1 MVTLET
7 IRKDME
13 AQLALDNNIQ
23 SVVVNADTIDEALS
37 DAAVQLDSKVSYL
50 EYEVIEKGSDGFLG
64 LAKKPWK
71 VRIYQ
76 TSEGLAK
83 KKKVVSSSGIS
94 SEEFSEEIKTVDQD
108 GLFYIRHFGND
119 ICLKVVL
126 PVGKGKN
133 VDPKE
138 IISEATRTDT
148 LSLEEDKIKK
158 FAKNGTDNKYEPV
171 GTYKHVGA
179 GDALIVVDISKDEM
193 LATVT
198 VTPPSLSGSEI
209 SAEQIIRQ
217 LETQGVVAGIE
228 QDKIDEFVDNPVYNS
243 PCEVA
248 AAIKPQDG
256 RDAYIVFNF
265 ETDQTK
271 LRLRETKDGQVNFKE
286 LNQIHNV
293 IKGEPL
299 AQKMP
304 PERGKA
310 GKTLF
315 GRYLEAKNGKDI
327 RLPLGKN
334 VELDKDGV
342 TIIASINGRVIYE
355 AERISVEP
363 VLELDAVNIKT
374 GNIDFLGTV
383 VVKGNVEDGYDVKAA
398 GNIEVNGTVGQSHL
412 KSEYGDIIVSQGIFG
427 HDVGVIQAGK
437 SLWAK
442 FIQSAKVE
450 VEEFCI
456 VSDSIMNSE
465 VTAMKRIILNGKKAQ
480 ITGGH
485 LFATEE
491 ICAKNIGSPGGG
503 TETILEVGF
512 DPRLKQRLAEIQD
525 EQNQLMREL
534 EETDNNIVTL
544 ENFKKQRRTLV
555 KEKQEQLDNLKKRK
569 EEITSKSEEYST
581 EVEQILQRMHELKV
595 FGKVKASGTVYSG
608 VKIYVRDVVDEVRQE
623 AKNVT
628 FYFENGFVRR
638 GKYEEPD
645 MTDIKAPEGYST
657 Y

>member
-13 AQLALDNNIQ
+13 AQLEIDKTIQ
-23 SVVVNADTIDEALS
+23 SVEVNADTIDEALA
-37 DAAVQLDSKVSYL
+37 DAAVQLDSRVVFL
-50 EYEVIEKGSDGFLG
+50 EYEIIEKGSDGFLG

-71 VRIYQ
+71 LRVYQ
-76 TSEGLAK
+76 SAEGIAK
-83 KKKVVSSSGIS
+83 KKKIVTATGFDT
-94 SEEFSEEIKTVDQD
+94 EDFSEEVKTVDQD
-108 GLFYIRHFGND
+108 GMYYIRHFGDN
-119 ICLKVVL
+119 ICLKVIL
-126 PVGKGKN
+126 PVGKGQY
-133 VDPKE
+133 VDSKSV
-138 IISEATRTDT
+138 ILDSKRTDT
-148 LSLEEDKIKK
+148 LTLDEDLIKK
-158 FAKNGTDNKYEPV
+158 LAKSGTDGKYEV
-171 GTYKHVGA
+171 IGSYKHVKA
-179 GDALIVVDISKDEM
+179 GDAMLVIDVAKDEM

-198 VTPPSLSGSEI
+198 VTPPALSGAEI
-209 SAEQIIRQ
+209 SAEQIIRN

-228 QDKIDEFVDNPVYNS
+228 EDKIAEFVDNPVYNV

-256 RDAYIVFNF
+256 RDAYIAFNF
-265 ETDQTK
+265 ETDPTK
-271 LRLRETKDGQVNFKE
+271 LKIKETKNGQVNFKE
-286 LNQIHNV
+286 LNQIQNV
-293 IKGEPL
+293 VKGQPL

-342 TIIASINGRVIYE
+342 TIIASMNGRVLYE
-355 AERISVEP
+355 SEKINVEP

-383 VVKGNVEDGYDVKAA
+383 IVKGNVEDGYDVRAS
-398 GNIEVNGTVGQSHL
+398 GNIEVLGTVGQSHL
-412 KSEYGDIIVSQGIFG
+412 KTENGDIIVSQGIFG
-427 HDVGVIQAGK
+427 HDAGYIQSGG

-442 FIQSAKVE
+442 FIQAAKVE
-450 VEEFCI
+450 VEKFVI

-465 VTAMKRIILNGKKAQ
+465 VTAMKRVILNGKKAQ

-503 TETILEVGF
+503 AETILEVGF
-512 DPRLKQRLAEIQD
+512 DPRLKKRLGEIQ
-525 EQNQLMREL
+525 ELQNSLMKEL
-534 EETDNNIVTL
+534 EETENNIVTL
-544 ENFKKQRRTLV
+544 ENFKKQRRSLP
-555 KEKQEQLDNLKKRK
+555 KEKQDNLDKLKARK
-569 EEITSKSEEYST
+569 QEITVKSEELST
-581 EVEQILQRMHELKV
+581 EVEQILQRLHELRV
-595 FGKVKASGTVYSG
+595 FGKVKASGTVFSG
-608 VKIYVRDVVDEVRQE
+608 VKVYVRDVCDEVR
-623 AKNVT
+623 ADVKSVT
-628 FYFENGFVRR
+628 FYFETGFIRR

-645 MTDIKAPEGYST
+645 MTDVQAPEGYSAG
-657 Y
+657 

>member
-13 AQLALDNNIQ
+13 ALLEFDNNIQ
-23 SVVVNADTIDEALS
+23 SVVVNADTLDEALS
-37 DAAVQLDSKVSYL
+37 DAAVQLDSKVSQL

-71 VRIYQ
+71 IRIYQ
-76 TSEGLAK
+76 TAEAIAK
-83 KKKVVSSSGIS
+83 KKKVMAAAAGVDDGLD
-94 SEEFSEEIKTVDQD
+94 EEVKSVDQD
-108 GLFYIRHFGND
+108 GMFYIRHFADN

-126 PVGKGKN
+126 PIGKGRN
-133 VDPKE
+133 VDAKS
-138 IISEATRTDT
+138 IISEAKRTDT
-148 LSLEEDKIKK
+148 LDLDEGLISKL
-158 FAKNGTDNKYEPV
+158 AKSGTDGKYEVV
-171 GTYKHVGA
+171 GSYKHVAA
-179 GDALIVVDISKDEM
+179 GDALLVIDISKDEM

-198 VTPPSLSGSEI
+198 VTPPSLSGAEVSE
-209 SAEQIIRQ
+209 EQIVRH

-228 QDKIDEFVDNPVYNS
+228 MEKITEFVDNPVYNS

-256 RDAYIVFNF
+256 RDAYMVFNF
-265 ETDQTK
+265 ETDPTK
-271 LRLRETKDGQVNFKE
+271 LKLKESKDGQVNFKE
-286 LNQIHNV
+286 LNQIQNV
-293 IKGEPL
+293 VKGQPL
-299 AQKMP
+299 ATKMP

-327 RLPLGKN
+327 RIPLGKN

-342 TIIASINGRVIYE
+342 TIIASMNGRVMYE
-355 AERISVEP
+355 SENINVEP

-383 VVKGNVEDGYDVKAA
+383 VVKGNVEDGYDVKAS
-398 GNIEVNGTVGQSHL
+398 GNIEVMGTVGQSHL
-412 KSEYGDIIVSQGIFG
+412 KSESGDIIVSQGIFG

-450 VEEFCI
+450 VEQFCI

-503 TETILEVGF
+503 AETILEVGF

-525 EQNQLMREL
+525 EQNALMKEL
-534 EETDNNIVTL
+534 EETDNNIITL
-544 ENFKKQRRTLV
+544 ENFKKQRKTLA
-555 KEKQEQLDNLKKRK
+555 KEKQDQLDSLKNRK
-569 EEITSKSEEYST
+569 QEITVKSEEYST
-581 EVEQILQRMHELKV
+581 EVEQILQRLHELKV
-595 FGKVKASGTVYSG
+595 FGKVKVQGTVFSG
-608 VKIYVRDVVDEVRQE
+608 VKIYIRDVVDEVRTDV
-623 AKNVT
+623 KSVT
-628 FYFENGFVRR
+628 FFFEGGFVRR

-645 MTDIKAPEGYST
+645 MTDVQAPDGYSNG
-657 Y
+657 

>member
-1 MVTLET
+1 
-7 IRKDME
+7 ME
-13 AQLALDNNIQ
+13 SQFEIDSSIQ
-23 SVVVNADTIDEALS
+23 SVVVNADTIDEALA

-50 EYEVIEKGSDGFLG
+50 EYEVIEKGSDGYLG

-71 VRIYQ
+71 VRVYQ
-76 TSEGLAK
+76 TAEGLAK
-83 KKKVVSSSGIS
+83 KKKVVVATAGASKELA
-94 SEEFSEEIKTVDQD
+94 EEVKSVDQD
-108 GLFYIRHFGND
+108 GIFYIRHFGDD
-119 ICLKVVL
+119 ICLKVLL
-126 PVGKGKN
+126 PVGNGKH
-133 VDPKE
+133 VDARD
-138 IISEATRTDT
+138 IISEANRTDT
-148 LSLEEDKIKK
+148 LSLADDKIKK
-158 FAKNGTDNKYEPV
+158 FAKSGTDGKYEVV
-171 GTYKHVGA
+171 GSYKHIVA
-179 GDALIVVDISKDEM
+179 GDASFVVDISKDEM
-193 LATVT
+193 LATIT
-198 VTPPSLSGSEI
+198 ATPPAMSGAEI
-209 SAEQIIRQ
+209 SAEKIIRQ
-217 LETQGVVAGIE
+217 LETQGVMAGIE
-228 QDKIDEFVDNPVYNS
+228 EDKIDEFVDNPMYNA

-256 RDAYIVFNF
+256 RDAYMVFNF
-265 ETDQTK
+265 ETDSTK
-271 LRLRETKDGQVNFKE
+271 MRLRESEGGQVNFKE

-304 PERGKA
+304 PERGRA

-315 GRYLEAKNGKDI
+315 GRYLEAKNGRDI

-334 VELDKDGV
+334 VELDKDGA
-342 TIIASINGRVIYE
+342 TIIASMNGRVIYE

-383 VVKGNVEDGYDVKAA
+383 VVRGNVEDGYNVKAA
-398 GNIEVNGTVGQSHL
+398 GNIEVGGTVGQSHL
-412 KSEYGDIIVSQGIFG
+412 KSDGGDIIVTQGIFG

-450 VEEFCI
+450 VENFCI

-465 VTAMKRIILNGKKAQ
+465 VMAMKRIILNGKKAQ

-512 DPRLKQRLAEIQD
+512 DPRLKQRLSEIQD
-525 EQNQLMREL
+525 EQTAFVKEL
-534 EETDNNIVTL
+534 EEIDNNIGTL
-544 ENFKKQRRTLV
+544 ENFKKQRRTLS
-555 KEKQEQLDNLKKRK
+555 KEKQEQLDSLKARK
-569 EEITSKSEEYST
+569 EEITVKSEEYAN
-581 EVEQILQRMHELKV
+581 EVSQIQDRLHELKS
-595 FGKVKASGTVYSG
+595 FGKVKAAGTVYAG
-608 VKIYVRDVVDEVRQE
+608 VKIYVRDVVDEVRQDVKG
-623 AKNVT
+623 AT

-645 MTDIKAPEGYST
+645 MTDVKAPDGYST

>member
-1 MVTLET
+1 MVTLDV
-7 IRKDME
+7 IRKDLE
-13 AQLALDNNIQ
+13 AQYEIDSNIQ
-23 SVVVNADTIDEALS
+23 SVIVNADTVEEALA
-37 DAAVQLDSKVSYL
+37 DAAVQLDSKVSHL
-50 EYEVIEKGSDGFLG
+50 EYEVIEKGSNGFLG

-71 VRIYQ
+71 LSIYQ
-76 TSEGLAK
+76 TLEGLAK
-83 KKKVVSSSGIS
+83 KKKHNLDIN
-94 SEEFSEEIKTVDQD
+94 FNTDDNNEEIINVDQD
-108 GLFYIRHFGND
+108 GLYYIRHFGD
-119 ICLKVVL
+119 SICLKIIP
-126 PVGKGKN
+126 PVGNGKPVN
-133 VDPKE
+133 IKNILNDAKRSDTISVD
-138 IISEATRTDT
+138 
-148 LSLEEDKIKK
+148 EDKIKK
-158 FAKNGTDNKYEPV
+158 FVKNGTNEKYEEI
-171 GTYKHVGA
+171 GKYKHIAA
-179 GDALIVVDISKDEM
+179 GDALLVVDISKDEM

-198 VTPPSLSGSEI
+198 VTPPALSGSEI
-209 SAEQIIRQ
+209 SSEQIIRH

-228 QDKIDEFVDNPVYNS
+228 LDKIEEFVDNPVYNA

-256 RDAYIVFNF
+256 RDAYMVFNF
-265 ETDQTK
+265 ETDSK
-271 LRLRETKDGQVNFKE
+271 LKLKESKDGQVNFKE

-293 IKGEPL
+293 IKGVPL

-327 RLPLGKN
+327 RLPIGKN
-334 VELDKDGV
+334 VEVDKDGV
-342 TIIASINGRVIYE
+342 TIIASVNGRVTYE
-355 AERISVEP
+355 SEKISVEP
-363 VLELDAVNIKT
+363 VLELNGVNIKT

-383 VVKGNVEDGYDVKAA
+383 VVKGNVEDGYNVKAA
-398 GNIEVNGTVGQSHL
+398 GNIEVMGTVGQSHL

-427 HDVGVIQAGK
+427 HDVGTIQAGK

-465 VTAMKRIILNGKKAQ
+465 ITSMKRIILNGKKAQ

-525 EQNQLMREL
+525 EQNVLMREL
-534 EETDNNIVTL
+534 EDTDNNIVTL
-544 ENFKKQRRTLV
+544 ENFKKQRRSFA
-555 KEKQEQLDNLKKRK
+555 KEKEDQLNNLKKRK
-569 EEITSKSEEYST
+569 EEIVSQSEAFAT
-581 EVEQILQRMHELKV
+581 EVEQIQQRLHELRV
-595 FGKVKASGTVYSG
+595 FGKVKAYGTVYAG
-608 VKIYVRDVVDEVRQE
+608 VKIHVRDSIDEVRQDV
-623 AKNVT
+623 KSVT
-628 FYFENGFVRR
+628 FYFDAGFVRR

-645 MTDIKAPEGYST
+645 MTGVQVPDGYST
-657 Y
+657 N

>member
-1 MVTLET
+1 MVTLDK

-13 AQLALDNNIQ
+13 AQFEIDSNIQ
-23 SVVVNADTIDEALS
+23 CVIVNADTIEDALA
-37 DAAVQLDSKVSYL
+37 DAAVQLDSKVSHL
-50 EYEVIEKGSDGFLG
+50 EYEVIEKGSNGFLG

-71 VRIYQ
+71 LSIYQ
-76 TSEGLAK
+76 TLEGLSK
-83 KKKVVSSSGIS
+83 KKKRNLDIDFGDDQSNEEVVR
-94 SEEFSEEIKTVDQD
+94 VDQD
-108 GLFYIRHFGND
+108 GIYYIRHFGD
-119 ICLKVVL
+119 SICLKIIP
-126 PVGKGKN
+126 PVGNGKP
-133 VDPKE
+133 VDVKN
-138 IISEATRTDT
+138 ILSDAKRTDT
-148 LSLEEDKIKK
+148 ISVDEDKVKKLIKK
-158 FAKNGTDNKYEPV
+158 GTDQKYEEI
-171 GTYKHVGA
+171 GKYKHIPA
-179 GDALIVVDISKDEM
+179 GDALLVVDISKDEM

-198 VTPPSLSGSEI
+198 VTPPALSGSEI
-209 SAEQIIRQ
+209 SAEQIVRY

-228 QDKIDEFVDNPVYNS
+228 LDKIDEFVDNPVYNT

-256 RDAYIVFNF
+256 RDAYMVFNF
-265 ETDQTK
+265 ETDSK
-271 LRLRETKDGQVNFKE
+271 LKLKESKDGQVNFKE

-293 IKGEPL
+293 IKGVPL

-342 TIIASINGRVIYE
+342 TIIASVNGRVVYE
-355 AERISVEP
+355 SEKISVEP
-363 VLELDAVNIKT
+363 VLELNGVNIKT

-383 VVKGNVEDGYDVKAA
+383 VVKGNVEDGYNVKAA
-398 GNIEVNGTVGQSHL
+398 GNIEVMGTVGQSHL
-412 KSEYGDIIVSQGIFG
+412 RSEYGDIIVSQGIFG

-442 FIQSAKVE
+442 FIQSAKVD
-450 VEEFCI
+450 VEQFCI

-465 VTAMKRIILNGKKAQ
+465 VTSMKRIILNGKKAQ

-512 DPRLKQRLAEIQD
+512 DPRLKQRLSEIQD
-525 EQNQLMREL
+525 EQNALMREL
-534 EETDNNIVTL
+534 EDTDNNISTL
-544 ENFKKQRRTLV
+544 ENFKKQRRTFA
-555 KEKQEQLDNLKKRK
+555 KEKEEQLVNLKKRK
-569 EEITSKSEEYST
+569 DEIVNQSREYAA
-581 EVEQILQRMHELKV
+581 EVEQIQQRLLELKG
-595 FGKVKASGTVYSG
+595 FGKVKAYGTVYSG
-608 VKIYVRDVVDEVRQE
+608 VKIHVRDSVDEVRQDV
-623 AKNVT
+623 KNLT
-628 FYFENGFVRR
+628 FYFDAGFVRR

-645 MTDIKAPEGYST
+645 MTGVQVPDGYST
-657 Y
+657 N

>member
-13 AQLALDNNIQ
+13 AQLAIDNSIQ
-23 SVVVNADTIDEALS
+23 SVIVNADTLDEALA
-37 DAAVQLDSKVSYL
+37 DAAVQLDSKVSHL
-50 EYEVIEKGSDGFLG
+50 EYEIIEKGSDGFLG

-71 VRIYQ
+71 LRIYP
-76 TSEGLAK
+76 TAEAMAK
-83 KKKVVSSSGIS
+83 KKKEMADTAFDTETFDTEV
-94 SEEFSEEIKTVDQD
+94 KTVDQD
-108 GLFYIRHFGND
+108 GMFYVRHFSDN
-119 ICLKVVL
+119 ICIKVVL
-126 PVGKGKN
+126 PVGKGHN
-133 VDPKE
+133 VEAKS
-138 IISEATRTDT
+138 IINEARRTDT
-148 LSLEEDKIKK
+148 LTLDEDKIKK
-158 FAKNGTDNKYEPV
+158 FAKSGTDGKYEVV
-171 GTYKHVGA
+171 GSYKHVPA
-179 GDALIVVDISKDEM
+179 GDALLVIDVSKDEM

-198 VTPPSLSGSEI
+198 VTPPALSGAEVSE
-209 SAEQIIRQ
+209 EQIIRNLQ
-217 LETQGVVAGIE
+217 IQGVVAGIE
-228 QDKIDEFVDNPVYNS
+228 EDKIKEFVDNPVYNA

-248 AAIKPQDG
+248 AAVKPQDG
-256 RDAYIVFNF
+256 RDAYMVFNF
-265 ETDQTK
+265 ETDPSK
-271 LRLRETKDGQVNFKE
+271 LKIKETKSGNVNFKE
-286 LNQIHNV
+286 LNQIQNV
-293 IKGEPL
+293 VKGQPL

-334 VELDKDGV
+334 VELDKDGA
-342 TIIASINGRVIYE
+342 TIIASMNGRVVFE
-355 AERISVEP
+355 SERINVEP

-383 VVKGNVEDGYDVKAA
+383 VVKGNVEDGYDVKAS

-412 KSEYGDIIVSQGIFG
+412 KTENGDIIVSQGIFG
-427 HDVGVIQAGK
+427 HDVGVIQAGG

-450 VEEFCI
+450 VEKFVI

-465 VTAMKRIILNGKKAQ
+465 VTAMKRVILNGKKAQ

-503 TETILEVGF
+503 AETILEVGF
-512 DPRLKQRLAEIQD
+512 DPRLKQRLADIQD
-525 EQNQLMREL
+525 EQNALMREL

-544 ENFKKQRRTLV
+544 ENFKKQRRSLP
-555 KEKQEQLDNLKKRK
+555 KEKQDHLDNLKNRK
-569 EEITSKSEEYST
+569 QEIIVKSEEYST
-581 EVEQILQRMHELKV
+581 EVEQILQRLHELKV
-595 FGKVKASGTVYSG
+595 FGKVKAFGTVYSG
-608 VKIYVRDVVDEVRQE
+608 VKIYVRDVVDEVR
-623 AKNVT
+623 ADVKSVT
-628 FYFENGFVRR
+628 FFFENGFVRR

-645 MTDIKAPEGYST
+645 MTDVKAPEGYSS
-657 Y
+657 